1 MTYVQTT
8 AQINPAE
15 YDLDRII
22 RIITASVLGD
32 GGLQLQ
38 EDCKNA
44 RFQTAK
50 TIGHSDYLGWIRSVV
65 ELIAPTVTYTVS
77 ERMYA
82 INGLVG
88 WTKAHDVVQSR
99 VHPIL
104 TGLRE
109 TYYRDRKKVVPQD
122 LKLDLEMIAILL
134 SDDGS
139 RSKLDGRI
147 RICTDGFDYDSVK
160 VLHEQFVAVTGLPW
174 KIVKGQVLKD
184 GSQAYRLHLSR
195 RHAEDLAIQLKP
207 FMFPSFYYKLGL

>member
-1 MTYVQTT
+1 M
-8 AQINPAE
+8 
-15 YDLDRII
+15 D
-22 RIITASVLGD
+22 S
-32 GGLQLQ
+32 
-38 EDCKNA
+38 
-44 RFQTAK
+44 
-50 TIGHSDYLGWIRSVV
+50 SVV
-65 ELIAPTVTYTVS
+65 ELIVPTVTYAVS

-104 TGLRE
+104 TTLRE

-139 RSKLDGRI
+139 RNKRDGRI

-174 KIVKGQVLKD
+174 KIVKAQILKD